1 MSIIVQKY
9 GGSSVAD
16 EQRIQ
21 HVADRIYNARHALTC
36 VIEPEKVE
44 PAVELLHERLAL
56 AETS

>member
-21 HVADRIYNARHALTC
+21 QVADRMYNAKHALTC

-56 AETS
+56 AEAS